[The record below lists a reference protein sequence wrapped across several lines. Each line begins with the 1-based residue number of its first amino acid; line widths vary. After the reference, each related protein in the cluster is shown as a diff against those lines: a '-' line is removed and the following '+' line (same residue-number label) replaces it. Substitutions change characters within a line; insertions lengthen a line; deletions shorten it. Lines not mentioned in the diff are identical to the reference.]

1 MPKVTIYT
9 TPTCVY
15 CNVAKDFF
23 KENNIVF
30 EEKNVAT
37 DQEALQEMVKKSGMM
52 SVPVIDIDG
61 NVLAGFNKDEVA
73 KALGIEI

>member
-1 MPKVTIYT
+1 MPTVTIYT

-37 DQEALQEMVKKSGMM
+37 DQEALKEMVKKSGMM

>member
-37 DQEALQEMVKKSGMM
+37 DQEALKEMVKKSGMM

>member
-1 MPKVTIYT
+1 MPTVTIYT